1 MEHRHPIG
9 HGQRLTLVVGDV
21 HHGDTEALVQVLD
34 LHLHLLAQLLVQR
47 AQRFVHQHQLRLEHQ
62 RAGER
67 HALLLATG
75 KLRRIAVAK
84 ALQLDH
90 RQRA

>member
-21 HHGDTEALVQVLD
+21 HGDAEALVQVLD
-34 LHLHLLAQLLVQR
+34 LHLHLLAQLLVQC

-62 RAGER
+62 RAGQR
-67 HALLLATG
+67 HALLWPPESCAG
-75 KLRRIAVAK
+75 
-84 ALQLDH
+84 
-90 RQRA
+90 